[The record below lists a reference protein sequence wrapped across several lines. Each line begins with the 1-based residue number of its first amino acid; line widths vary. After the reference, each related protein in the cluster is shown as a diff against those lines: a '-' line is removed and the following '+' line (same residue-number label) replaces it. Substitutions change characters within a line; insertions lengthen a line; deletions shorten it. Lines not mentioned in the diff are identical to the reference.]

1 MSVAVTYVFTY
12 VTTYTSGYYSA
23 RYCVSV
29 DHIVT
34 LSTDISVNYMSYIC
48 IFSDKYN
55 WYYDIILCQ
64 LMLMAIYKS
73 VNS

>member
-1 MSVAVTYVFTY
+1 MSVAVTYLFTY
-12 VTTYTSGYYSA
+12 LTTYTSGYYSA

-34 LSTDISVNYMSYIC
+34 LSTDISDISELYTVR

-55 WYYDIILCQ
+55 CRPTMILYYV
-64 LMLMAIYKS
+64 S
-73 VNS
+73 